1 MKNQY
6 AWRNIK
12 GLHRIIISLIVVTAV
27 LPSWAQK
34 PLNEQEVYER
44 LMSRKDM
51 DGYREGTPWDNSH
64 PYYNT
69 VVFDGS
75 SPGYYGGGGCHAF
88 MIDMMEYASNYEYP
102 IRTIK
107 GSYDNLPV
115 IHIGDGVRF
124 GGDYDG
130 HSVVVLE
137 KISDHEVIVAEANY
151 GGKVHWGRDIDLSE
165 EFYHFSYVATFW
177 PEETNT
183 ISTGITDHDIDS
195 PIRDL
200 CIYHLNGTLIK
211 RIPQTGESIK
221 SVLSGLPKGFY
232 IVKEA
237 TKTYKVY
244 NGE

>member
-6 AWRNIK
+6 AWRSIK
-12 GLHRIIISLIVVTAV
+12 GLHRIIISLIVVASA
-27 LPSWAQK
+27 LPSLAQT
-34 PLNEQEVYER
+34 PLNETEVYNR
-44 LMSRKDM
+44 LISRKTEV
-51 DGYREGTPWDNSH
+51 GYTEGTPWTNANK
-64 PYYNT
+64 YVNT
-69 VVFDGS
+69 VTFDGY
-75 SPGYYGGGGCHAF
+75 PKGCYTGIACFAF
-88 MIDMMEYASNYEYP
+88 MMDMMEYASNYEYP
-102 IRTIK
+102 IRIVK
-107 GSYDNLPV
+107 GSYDNLPKIRV
-115 IHIGDGVRF
+115 GDGLRMNNN
-124 GGDYDG
+124 G

-137 KISDHEVIVAEANY
+137 VSGTNVIVAEGNFNSS
-151 GGKVHWGRDIDLSE
+151 VHWGRKINLADSNE
-165 EFYHFSYVATFW
+165 GFTYVATFW
-177 PEETNT
+177 PEESNT
-183 ISTGITDHDIDS
+183 IATGITEHDIDS